1 MSVDLSIYKTKKASQ
16 ALSEVIK
23 KSRSELDDK
32 AKALSL
38 LESQV
43 KTQRDVV
50 ARLKAQVEGY
60 EEALGKLISE
70 GM

>member
-23 KSRSELDDK
+23 KSRSELDAK
-32 AKALSL
+32 SKALSL

-50 ARLKAQVEGY
+50 ARLKAQLEGY

>member
-23 KSRSELDDK
+23 KSREELTAKDK
-32 AKALSL
+32 ALAL

-50 ARLKAQVEGY
+50 ARLKAQLEGY
-60 EEALGKLISE
+60 EEAHGKLISE

>member
-23 KSRSELDDK
+23 KSQEELTAKDK
-32 AKALSL
+32 ALTL

-50 ARLKAQVEGY
+50 ARLKAQLEGY
-60 EEALGKLISE
+60 EEAHGKLINE

>member
-38 LESQV
+38 LESDR
-43 KTQRDVV
+43 KSVV
-50 ARLKAQVEGY
+50 
-60 EEALGKLISE
+60 
-70 GM
+70 